1 MKKLIY
7 IVFFIILSSLLIN
20 CFYDIAFFVALC
32 SAIFLPICFIFFF
45 RKIDI
50 FEPERYRDL
59 FFTFCLSVVTLS
71 ILFFLVLP
79 FWHAL
84 FGITSEPD
92 SFLQTLLGVAL
103 IEEVF
108 KILPVLYILKT
119 TKFINEPI
127 DYIIY
132 ASISALA
139 FSFLE
144 NLDYIYMHL
153 NDSTSIIAFRNIE
166 PLLMHMCTSSFLGF
180 GLFCYKITSRK
191 KYIVLGLLF
200 AVFGHAI
207 YNQLCDIGFGFTEM
221 IPLVIMVTLYAKLIH
236 SLLNISP
243 FYEKEKV
250 KDLKGTGTF
259 LFLILACIIV
269 FNFFAELIFAET
281 VDVPVLLVQSIISI
295 ILILV
300 LYSRIWNYLKI
311 DKGKFIAFGLTK
323 KGKKK
328 TEFKTTTELR
338 EAIVKFYESEGTNNE
353 NL

>member
-1 MKKLIY
+1 MKKLID

-119 TKFINEPI
+119 TKFRKI
-127 DYIIY
+127 
-132 ASISALA
+132 ASTIRRTR
-139 FSFLE
+139 
-144 NLDYIYMHL
+144 IC
-153 NDSTSIIAFRNIE
+153 R
-166 PLLMHMCTSSFLGF
+166 
-180 GLFCYKITSRK
+180 KIVWGPR
-191 KYIVLGLLF
+191 
-200 AVFGHAI
+200 
-207 YNQLCDIGFGFTEM
+207 
-221 IPLVIMVTLYAKLIH
+221 
-236 SLLNISP
+236 
-243 FYEKEKV
+243 
-250 KDLKGTGTF
+250 
-259 LFLILACIIV
+259 
-269 FNFFAELIFAET
+269 
-281 VDVPVLLVQSIISI
+281 
-295 ILILV
+295 
-300 LYSRIWNYLKI
+300 
-311 DKGKFIAFGLTK
+311 TK
-323 KGKKK
+323 
-328 TEFKTTTELR
+328 
-338 EAIVKFYESEGTNNE
+338 
-353 NL
+353 